1 MDFHWTTEDEDHTES
16 RWTKTARPKEQ
27 TASKDPETDG
37 ETESSDD
44 KKEQP
49 SSQVDG
55 KEFEDEDSEDESLL
69 ESEAETLPRCKKL
82 VARCRS

>member
-1 MDFHWTTEDEDHTES
+1 
-16 RWTKTARPKEQ
+16 
-27 TASKDPETDG
+27 
-37 ETESSDD
+37 
-44 KKEQP
+44 
-49 SSQVDG
+49 VDG